1 MVSSPFL
8 DLRHHSAA
16 VFSAKPTLLFKVIHT
31 GFEDLLIF
39 FSCYVL
45 IKVFTDTFG
54 VSHLTQDTSVR
65 GSDPF
70 DGHCRSVRVECD
82 IHGRSSVKVHI
93 LGSDLSVCSQL
104 FQHFI
109 AGDEPAFSVGYRDGE
124 YVACFHP
131 CKPW

>member
-31 GFEDLLIF
+31 GFEDLLIL

-54 VSHLTQDTSVR
+54 VSHLAQDTSVR

-70 DGHCRSVRVECD
+70 DRPLPSRWG
-82 IHGRSSVKVHI
+82 
-93 LGSDLSVCSQL
+93 
-104 FQHFI
+104 
-109 AGDEPAFSVGYRDGE
+109 
-124 YVACFHP
+124 
-131 CKPW
+131 